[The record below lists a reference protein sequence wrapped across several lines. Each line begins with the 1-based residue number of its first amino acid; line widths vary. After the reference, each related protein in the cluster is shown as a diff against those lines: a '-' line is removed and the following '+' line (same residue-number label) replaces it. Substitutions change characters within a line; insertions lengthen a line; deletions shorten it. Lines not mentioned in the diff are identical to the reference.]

1 MEAKKDKTGSDPSIL
16 KGGRSSGIVKKDK
29 SNMKIQNLTRTSEF
43 SKTKRVQNINDKL
56 DKECIYAVVNK
67 PQKIIKD
74 QEVNKIS
81 QS

>member
-1 MEAKKDKTGSDPSIL
+1 MKK
-16 KGGRSSGIVKKDK
+16 
-29 SNMKIQNLTRTSEF
+29 QNLTRTSEF